1 MTGTEFGDLVPWP
14 GRWRAWEKIMDVLI
28 VESAAELAQLWMH
41 HLLRQGAT
49 VTLATSGD
57 AAMAQLTQ
65 SAFDVIILDLVLAHG
80 SALAVADYAQFRL
93 PESSVIFVTDTTFFS
108 DGSIF
113 ALNANARALV
123 QTTTPPE
130 DLAAM
135 VAHYGRAA

>member
-1 MTGTEFGDLVPWP
+1 M
-14 GRWRAWEKIMDVLI
+14 MDVLI
-28 VESAAELAQLWMH
+28 VESSAELAQLWQS

-49 VTLATSGD
+49 VTIATSGD
-57 AAMAQLTQ
+57 AAVDLLTEN
-65 SAFDVIILDLVLAHG
+65 AFDVIILDLVLTRG

-93 PESSVIFVTDTTFFS
+93 PDSSVIFVTDTTFFS

-123 QTTTPPE
+123 QTSTPPE

-135 VAHYGRAA
+135 VAHYGRAG

>member
-1 MTGTEFGDLVPWP
+1 
-14 GRWRAWEKIMDVLI
+14 MDVLI
-28 VESAAELAQLWMH
+28 VESSGELALLWQR
-41 HLLRQGAT
+41 HLLRQGAA
-49 VTLATSGD
+49 VTIASCGD
-57 AAMAQLTQ
+57 AAVACLTER
-65 SAFDVIILDLVLAHG
+65 AFDVIILDLVLAHG

-93 PESSVIFVTDTTFFS
+93 PDSSVIFVTDTTFFS

-123 QTTTPPE
+123 QTSTPPE